1 MFFVQVG
8 LIAIVGILGCLVI
21 GIGRCYLIEDIVA
34 MLQGLMGIEFLDT
47 SIYPINYL
55 PVDLRGSDVLS
66 ISLSAFVLTL
76 LAALFPA
83 LKASKTVPAET
94 LRYEA

>member
-1 MFFVQVG
+1 MQVA
-8 LIAIVGILGCLVI
+8 LIAIVGISGGLVI
-21 GIGRCYLIEDIVA
+21 GIGGCYLIQDIMS
-34 MLQGLMGIEFLDT
+34 MLQSLIGIKFLDT

-55 PVDLRGSDVLS
+55 PVDLRGSDILAVC
-66 ISLSAFVLTL
+66 LSAFGLSL

-83 LKASKTVPAET
+83 LRASKTAPAET

>member
-1 MFFVQVG
+1 MGIAGG
-8 LIAIVGILGCLVI
+8 LIIGVGS
-21 GIGRCYLIEDIVA
+21 CYLIEDIVS
-34 MLQGLMGIEFLDT
+34 MLQALLGIEFLDT

-55 PVDLRGSDVLS
+55 PVDLRGSDILS

-83 LKASKTVPAET
+83 LKASKTVPAQT